1 MRKLL
6 FLLVISMAVLTMNQV
21 YGSDS
26 KYWIDNFFHHH
37 GSVMLV
43 IEVDSGKI
51 VGANDAAVDFYG
63 YSYDELL
70 HMHIQDVNNL
80 SPEKVREEREAA
92 ALQERNYFLF
102 EHRLKDGRIK
112 HVEVYSYPYSG
123 DNQEVLLYS
132 IIHDV
137 TPRVESER
145 EATRSRWIIIGLL
158 SVGITLLIFGLYKN
172 GQSKKKLIVSN
183 QDMQNLFDNMNEG
196 FALHEII
203 LDDTGKPYDYRFL
216 NVNLSFERITGLSN
230 EVTKGKTVK
239 DLLPNT
245 EDYWIKKY
253 GEVALTGMPT
263 RFTNHSSELDK
274 YFFVSVYAPKKN
286 QFATIFSDVTSER
299 KLELDLLKEKSL
311 LKTTLFSIGDGVISL
326 DINKK
331 IELMNTVAEK
341 LTGWK
346 LEEAKGLSFEHVFN
360 IIHAKTK
367 EKVENPVARVFQT
380 GEILEL
386 GDETLLIKK
395 NGDTLPI
402 EDNVSPIKDAS
413 GEIVGVVIIFRD
425 FTDKK
430 IRHDEILYLSYHD
443 QLTGLYN
450 RRYFEEELN
459 RLDTSRNLPFTVA
472 MIDVNGL
479 KLTNDA
485 FGHLVGDELLKR
497 VATIF
502 KNICRSDDIVA
513 RIGGDEFVI
522 LLPKTDYEE
531 TDQIVKRLHKA
542 VSNERLEQIVISIS
556 VGWETKTDVNQP
568 ISNIFIKAEEYMY
581 RKKLT
586 ESQSMRNQTIKVILN
601 TLNEKNERE
610 RIHSE
615 RVSKISKKIGEAM
628 NFDYDAIKEI
638 ETAGLM
644 HDIGKISIEDHL
656 LNKSAKL
663 TDDEYMEIKKHPESS
678 YQILKS
684 VDTYSSLAEHVLSHH
699 ERWDGKGYPMGLKG
713 VDIPIVSRII
723 AVADA
728 YEAMTSNRS
737 YRLAIGHEASIQEL
751 KKCAGTQFDPDIVRI
766 FIEEVVPNN
775 LNDGSLL

>member
-1 MRKLL
+1 MRRLL
-6 FLLVISMAVLTMNQV
+6 FLLVIGISVLTTSQV
-21 YGSDS
+21 FGSES
-26 KYWIDNFFHHH
+26 KYLIEDFFHHH
-37 GSVMLV
+37 GSVMLI

-63 YSYDELL
+63 YTYEELL
-70 HMHIQDVNNL
+70 NMHIQNINNL
-80 SPEKVREEREAA
+80 SPQKVQEEREAA

-112 HVEVYSYPYSG
+112 YVEVYSYPYRG
-123 DNQEVLLYS
+123 DDDEELLYS

-137 TPRVESER
+137 TPRVLSEQ
-145 EATRSRWIIIGLL
+145 EAVRSRWIIMGLL
-158 SVGITLLIFGLYKN
+158 SVGIALLILGFYKN
-172 GQSKKKLIVSN
+172 NQSKKKLMISN
-183 QDMQNLFDNMNEG
+183 RDMKNLFDNMNEG

-203 LDDTGKPYDYRFL
+203 IDETGEPYDYRFL
-216 NVNLSFERITGLSN
+216 NVNQSFERITGLTN

-239 DLLPNT
+239 ELLPKT

-263 RFTNHSSELDK
+263 RFTNHSRELDK
-274 YFFVSVYAPKKN
+274 YFYVSVYAPKKG
-286 QFATIFSDVTSER
+286 QFVTIFSDVTMER
-299 KLELDLLKEKSL
+299 KLELDLVKEKSL
-311 LKTTLFSIGDGVISL
+311 LKTTLYSIGDGVISL
-326 DINKK
+326 DANKRV
-331 IELMNTVAEK
+331 ELMNAVAED
-341 LTGWK
+341 LTGWT
-346 LEEAKGLSFEHVFN
+346 LEEAKGLTFEKIFN
-360 IIHAKTK
+360 IIHAETK
-367 EKVENPVARVFQT
+367 EKVENPVTRVYQT
-380 GEILEL
+380 GETVEL
-386 GDETLLIKK
+386 GDQTLLIKK

-402 EDNVSPIKDAS
+402 EDNVSPIKDS
-413 GEIVGVVIIFRD
+413 QGKIVGAVIIFRD

-430 IRHDEILYLSYHD
+430 IRHDEILFLSYHD

-450 RRYFEEELN
+450 RRYFEEELS
-459 RLDTSRNLPFTVA
+459 RLDTSRNLPFTIA
-472 MIDVNGL
+472 MVDVNGL

-497 VATIF
+497 VA
-502 KNICRSDDIVA
+502 KNLKNVCRADDIVA

-522 LLPKTDYEE
+522 LLPKTDYSE
-531 TDQIVKRLHKA
+531 TDRIVKRIHEA
-542 VSNERLEQIVISIS
+542 ISNEKLEQIVISIS
-556 VGWETKTDVNQP
+556 VGWETKTKEDQL

-586 ESQSMRNQTIKVILN
+586 ESQSMRNETIKVILN

-615 RVSKISKKIGEAM
+615 RVSQISKKIGEAM
-628 NFDYDAIKEI
+628 NFDYDSIKEI

-656 LNKSAKL
+656 LNKPERL
-663 TDDEYMEIKKHPESS
+663 TDNEYMEIKKHPESS

-684 VDTYSSLAEHVLSHH
+684 VDAYSSLAEQVLSHH

-713 VDIPIVSRII
+713 EAIPIVSRII

-728 YEAMTSNRS
+728 YEAMTSDRA
-737 YRLAIGHEASIQEL
+737 YRLAIGHEASIEEL
-751 KKCAGTQFDPDIVRI
+751 KKYAGTQFDADIVRI
-766 FIEEVVPNN
+766 FIEDVVPNMD
-775 LNDGSLL
+775 LQ